1 MIAIANFVMKGP
13 MQAYL
18 AAIGFALLTVW
29 FSPFGIFAGAVIAL
43 ITLRVGVKDG
53 LKTLLAA
60 VAVHLAVSGFLSGSY
75 LPGLVAILEFM
86 IPVWILAV
94 VLRQT
99 NSMGSTLQ
107 LAGLMSAGGLLLA
120 HLMLGD
126 LPSWWMGLFDQ
137 MFRPVLEEAGV
148 AYSTDTI
155 EQMTNVMS
163 MLLAMFAVVL
173 WFGTVLIGRWMQG
186 VLYYPGQ
193 FQKDFHQL
201 RLPKNVAIATV
212 IVAIAS
218 LFLNESSGGLLGDLF
233 GLLSI
238 VLMFQGLAISH
249 HAVFIKRLSKGW
261 LFALYFLLLVFPQ
274 TVLVLA
280 IVGLA
285 DTFSD
290 FRSRWVESK

>member
-29 FSPFGIFAGAVIAL
+29 FGPFGIFAGAVIAL
-43 ITLRVGVKDG
+43 ITLRVGVIEG
-53 LKTLLAA
+53 VKTLLAA
-60 VAVHLAVSGFLSGSY
+60 MAVNLVVSGFLSGSY
-75 LPGLVAILEFM
+75 LPGLVAIMEFM
-86 IPVWILAV
+86 LPIWVLAV
-94 VLRQT
+94 VLRQS
-99 NSMGSTLQ
+99 NSMGTTLQ
-107 LAGLMSAGGLLLA
+107 FAALMSGIGLLIA

-126 LPSWWMGLFDQ
+126 LPAWWMGLFDQ
-137 MFRPVLEEAGV
+137 SFRPILEEAGV
-148 AYSTDTI
+148 AYSSEMI
-155 EQMTNVMS
+155 EQVTNVMS

-173 WFGTVLIGRWMQG
+173 WFGIVLIARWWQAG
-186 VLYYPGQ
+186 LYYPGQ

-201 RLPKNVAIATV
+201 RLPKNMAIATV
-212 IVAIAS
+212 IVAVAS
-218 LFLNESSGGLLGDLF
+218 LFLNEASGGFLGDLF

-249 HAVFIKRLSKGW
+249 HAVFIKGLSKGW
-261 LFALYFLLLVFPQ
+261 LIALYFLLFVFPQ

>member
-18 AAIGFALLTVW
+18 AVIGFALLTVW
-29 FSPFGIFAGAVIAL
+29 FGPFGIFAGAVIAL
-43 ITLRVGVKDG
+43 VTLRVGVNDG
-53 LKTLLAA
+53 FKTLLAA
-60 VAVHLAVSGFLSGSY
+60 AVVHFTVSGFLAGGY
-75 LPGLVAILEFM
+75 APGLVVLLEFM
-86 IPVWILAV
+86 LPVWLLAL

-99 NSMGSTLQ
+99 NSMGLTLQ
-107 LAGLMSAGGLLLA
+107 LAALMAGLGLLFA

-126 LPSWWMGLFDQ
+126 LPAWWMSLFNQ
-137 MFRPVLEEAGV
+137 VFRPVLEEAGV
-148 AYSTDTI
+148 AYSAEMI
-155 EQMTNVMS
+155 EQMASVLS

-173 WFGTVLIGRWMQG
+173 WFGIVLTARWMQS

-193 FQKDFHQL
+193 FQADFHQL
-201 RLPKNVAIATV
+201 RLPKSVAVATVVVAIT
-212 IVAIAS
+212 S
-218 LFLNESSGGLLGDLF
+218 MFLNDASGGLLGDLF
-233 GLLSI
+233 GLLSV
-238 VLMFQGLAISH
+238 VLMFQGLAIAH
-249 HAVFIKRLSKGW
+249 HAVLKKDLSSGW
-261 LFALYFLLLVFPQ
+261 LIALYFLLFVFPQ